1 MISLLIFSLLSPT
14 LGVSIDRVQVPP
26 VVEEGEESVI
36 LDCPFSFNY
45 DEEENL
51 ELKWYFNDSPSPFYQ
66 WIPGTRGVGEVS
78 EPQVIGEMWRQKT
91 DLNWT
96 KYEDGARRHRALLLS
111 RPSVHMSGLYRCKVS
126 SLTSEAEAQA
136 RMLVY
141 SPVDEM
147 EFTQRTLTGSHVNVS
162 CKVNQICFASD
173 QHFKVLS

>member
-1 MISLLIFSLLSPT
+1 MISLCILWLLSPV

-66 WIPGTRGVGEVS
+66 WLPGTRGAEEVS

-96 KYEDGARRHRALLLS
+96 KYEDGARRHRAVLLS
-111 RPSVHMSGLYRCKVS
+111 RPSVHMSGLYRYCTHVHR
-126 SLTSEAEAQA
+126 QC
-136 RMLVY
+136 
-141 SPVDEM
+141 
-147 EFTQRTLTGSHVNVS
+147 SHVRPVQ
-162 CKVNQICFASD
+162 VQGVLPD
-173 QHFKVLS
+173 QRGRGPGQDARLLPGG